1 MSPLIYNNS
10 IIGSCYKCLPNINN
24 YSQCYDYTELINNNI
39 FNYVIKLFL
48 NYKKIDSN
56 LNNNKENFQT
66 EEYFLVNKS
75 FISQIKKDLNFNE
88 LLSFLNKGGVF
99 NNSSIDIFNGI
110 KLFKNTD
117 MNKLND
123 FFGKNINNF
132 ENYYSLLEIKIISVK
147 YYDNNLEKYLLIY
160 DDFELI
166 DKQTIE
172 LFVDIIRISNYLI
185 KCIINEGKIM
195 ILYPENFDQEKRGI
209 TAIGKIIND
218 FTFKTEYIF
227 VYENSRIREAH
238 TKNIYGKINSI
249 NQIFNL

>member
-56 LNNNKENFQT
+56 LNNNNENFQT

-88 LLSFLNKGGVF
+88 LLSFLNNGGVF

-172 LFVDIIRISNYLI
+172 
-185 KCIINEGKIM
+185 
-195 ILYPENFDQEKRGI
+195 
-209 TAIGKIIND
+209 
-218 FTFKTEYIF
+218 
-227 VYENSRIREAH
+227 
-238 TKNIYGKINSI
+238 
-249 NQIFNL
+249 